1 MLHYTEKITHR
12 LLLWLLLL
20 LAFTQTACNK
30 DDENDEPPT
39 ITTIRAY
46 LASPADSVLT
56 RVGPGTWIVIQ
67 GSGFKSTKQVY
78 FDGILATFNPALLA
92 DQNLVVQIP
101 EGIPFATVPTEQMN
115 SIRVVTEG
123 GETTFQFPIQAPPP
137 VVTAASNEFAYPGET
152 ITLSGSY
159 LYLIDKITFPGNV
172 DAPEFT
178 ASDDG
183 TTVRVKVPASVRQ
196 SGPLR
201 VKTQFGTAASPFGFN
216 DLTGMLLNFDGAGTL
231 DWGITPVSDATLF
244 PGARGTYARM
254 AQDAVPA
261 NNWDWSNGK
270 RAIISKPQ
278 DWVAP
283 SALSEPANNYAMKF
297 EIFVK
302 EPWST
307 GVLFIGPPTSD
318 TWTYMARYEPWKT
331 TPNFKTTGWTTVTV
345 PLTQFK
351 KKSAAGVDG
360 GGDAATTVND
370 VVGSVSE
377 VVKFMF
383 VNDTATPLAKLD
395 LAIDNIRVVKIK

>member
-1 MLHYTEKITHR
+1 MLHYTEKISHR
-12 LLLWLLLL
+12 LLVLLLLL
-20 LAFTQTACNK
+20 LAFAQTACNK
-30 DDENDEPPT
+30 DDDNEPPT
-39 ITTIRAY
+39 INNVRAY
-46 LASPADSVLT
+46 LASPDDSVLT

-78 FDGILATFNPALLA
+78 FDGIQATFNPALLA

-101 EGIPFATVPTEQMN
+101 EGIPFASVPAEQMN

-123 GETTFQFPIQAPPP
+123 GETTFQFPILAPPP
-137 VVTAASNEFAYPGET
+137 VITAASNEFAYPGET
-152 ITLSGSY
+152 ITLRGNY
-159 LYLIDKITFPGNV
+159 LYLIDKITFPGNI

-178 ASDDG
+178 ATDDG
-183 TTVRVKVPASVRQ
+183 TTVRVKVPASLTQ
-196 SGPLR
+196 SGPIT
-201 VKTQFGTAASPFGFN
+201 VKTQFGTATSPFGFN
-216 DLTGMLLNFDGAGTL
+216 DLTGMLLDFDGIGTF
-231 DWGITPVSDATLF
+231 DWGTNLLSDATLF
-244 PGARGTYARM
+244 PGARGTYARF
-254 AQDAVPA
+254 VKEGGIPA
-261 NNWDWSNGK
+261 NNWSWYED

-283 SALSEPANNYAMKF
+283 SELKAPAANYAMKF

-307 GVLFIGPPTSD
+307 GVLFIGPPAD
-318 TWTYMARYEPWKT
+318 DNWQYMARYEPWKT
-331 TPNFKTTGWTTVTV
+331 TPNFKTTSWTTVTI

-360 GGDAATTVND
+360 GGESAATVND
-370 VVGSVSE
+370 IVGNVSE

-395 LAIDNIRVVKIK
+395 LAIDNIRVVKIQ